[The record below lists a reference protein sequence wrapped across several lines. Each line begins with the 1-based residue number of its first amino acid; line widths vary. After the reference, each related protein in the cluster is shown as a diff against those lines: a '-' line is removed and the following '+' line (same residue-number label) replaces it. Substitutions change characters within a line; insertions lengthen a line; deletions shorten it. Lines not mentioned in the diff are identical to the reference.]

1 MTPRLLSLSFLL
13 LISATISFG
22 NTSARILALRATS
35 EDRSES
41 SAAIEELRAMGPAG
55 LETLMAQYAA
65 PIKAHIDSPHIA
77 PTAEWQRISYALDRV
92 SQQKNSYLSGLYWY
106 TDFEEAKIAAT
117 QSGLPILTL
126 RLLGKLSDEL
136 SCANSR
142 FFRTVLY
149 SNEEISALLRNNFV
163 LHWESVRPV
172 PVVTIDF
179 GDGRKLERTITGNS
193 IHYVLDSEGRLVE
206 ALPGLYGPAAF
217 KRSLLEAERLARSV
231 AGKERLNRRAILTD
245 YYRERLNK
253 ISVDWYADN
262 QTIGG
267 RRPEGI
273 TVTAKDNGEAV
284 RIMPLAVT
292 KAVTE
297 ATILRGMMAGS
308 EALGKI
314 TDEESWKKLA
324 RLHSAESKLDSRS
337 IGLIRSQNAS
347 LSDSELAALVKKFE
361 QSVALDTIR
370 NEYLL
375 RSKLYGWLIPQAD
388 QVDLAMFNDKVYAEL
403 FLTPKSDPWLGL
415 LSKDVYMGL
424 DQAGEK
430 R

>member
-1 MTPRLLSLSFLL
+1 MKPRLLSLFFLL
-13 LISATISFG
+13 LISATSSFG
-22 NTSARILALRATS
+22 NTPARLLALQATS

-41 SAAIEELRAMGPAG
+41 SAAIEELRAMGPSG
-55 LETLMAQYAA
+55 LETLMVQYAA
-65 PIKAHIDSPHIA
+65 PIKAHIDSPSIA
-77 PTAEWQRISYALDRV
+77 STEEWQRISSALDRV

-106 TDFEEAKIAAT
+106 TNFEEAKTAAT
-117 QSGLPILTL
+117 QSGKPILTL
-126 RLLGKLSDEL
+126 RLLGRLSDEL

-193 IHYVLDSEGRLVE
+193 IHYVLDSQGRLVE
-206 ALPGLYGPAAF
+206 ALPGLYGPTAF

-231 AGKERLNRRAILTD
+231 AGKDTFNRRTILTS

-253 ISVDWYADN
+253 ISVDWYGDN

-273 TVTAKDNGEAV
+273 TVTTNDSGEAV

-297 ATILRGMMAGS
+297 ANILRGMMAGS

-314 TDEESWKKLA
+314 TDEEAWNKIA
-324 RLHSAESKLDSRS
+324 RLRIAESRLDGRS
-337 IGLIRSQNAS
+337 IGLIRSQNAA
-347 LSDSELAALVKKFE
+347 LGESELAALVNKFE
-361 QSVALDTIR
+361 HSVAVDTVR

-375 RSKLYGWLIPQAD
+375 RSKLYGWLIPQAE
-388 QVDLAMFNDKVYAEL
+388 QVDLAKFNDKVYAEL
-403 FLTPKSDPWLGL
+403 FLTPNSDPWLGL
-415 LSKDVYMGL
+415 LSKDVYLGL
-424 DQAGEK
+424 DQAGRK
-430 R
+430 

>member
-1 MTPRLLSLSFLL
+1 MV
-13 LISATISFG
+13 
-22 NTSARILALRATS
+22 
-35 EDRSES
+35 
-41 SAAIEELRAMGPAG
+41 
-55 LETLMAQYAA
+55 QYSGS
-65 PIKAHIDSPHIA
+65 IKAHIDNPKTA
-77 PTAEWQRISYALDRV
+77 TTAEWQRISNALDRV

-106 TDFEEAKIAAT
+106 TDIQAAKLAAS
-117 QSGLPILTL
+117 QSGKPILSL

-149 SNEEISALLRNNFV
+149 SNQEVSNFLRNNFV

-193 IHYVLDSEGRLVE
+193 IHYVLDANGRLIE

-217 KRSLLEAERLARSV
+217 KRSLLEADQLARSV
-231 AGKERLNRRAILTD
+231 TGKDEFNRRSFLAAH
-245 YYRERLNK
+245 YRERVNQ
-253 ISVDWYADN
+253 IAVDWYVDN
-262 QTIGG
+262 RKIGG
-267 RRPEGI
+267 KRPEGI
-273 TVTAKDNGEAV
+273 SVTTNDSGEAV
-284 RIMPLAVT
+284 RIMPLAIT

-314 TDEESWKKLA
+314 TDEEAWRKIA
-324 RLHSAESKLDSRS
+324 QLHAADAKLDDRS
-337 IGLIRSQNAS
+337 IALIRSQNVT
-347 LSDSELAALVKKFE
+347 LSDLELAALVKRFE
-361 QSVALDTIR
+361 QSVALDTVR

-375 RSKLYGWLIPQAD
+375 RSKLYGWLIPPAPQ
-388 QVDLAMFNDKVYAEL
+388 LELPEFNDKVYAEL
-403 FLTPKSDPWLGL
+403 FLTPNSDPWLGL
-415 LSKDVYMGL
+415 FSKDVYTGL
-424 DQAGEK
+424 PEGK